1 MGTETNQKLNKQE
14 EEDNIPRIAICSFA
28 VITIIMILLGIMMC
42 ELPVVMVCSIVIL
55 ETLIAVCL
63 HNLPIWVHVMILA
76 AEVTA
81 GILCTQLVFIVLA
94 CIVYATAILALHFIE
109 E

>member
-14 EEDNIPRIAICSFA
+14 EEDNIPLIAICSFA

-81 GILCTQLVFIVLA
+81 GILCTQLVCIVLA

>member
-14 EEDNIPRIAICSFA
+14 EEDNIPLIAICSFA

-63 HNLPIWVHVMILA
+63 H
-76 AEVTA
+76 
-81 GILCTQLVFIVLA
+81 TQLVFIVLA

>member
-14 EEDNIPRIAICSFA
+14 EEDNIPLIAICSFA

-42 ELPVVMVCSIVIL
+42 ELPV
-55 ETLIAVCL
+55 
-63 HNLPIWVHVMILA
+63 VMILA

-109 E
+109 G

>member
-14 EEDNIPRIAICSFA
+14 EEENIPLIAICSFA

-76 AEVTA
+76 DRSDRRYFMYTA
-81 GILCTQLVFIVLA
+81 CLYRPCMYCLRNCDFS
-94 CIVYATAILALHFIE
+94 TAFY
-109 E
+109 